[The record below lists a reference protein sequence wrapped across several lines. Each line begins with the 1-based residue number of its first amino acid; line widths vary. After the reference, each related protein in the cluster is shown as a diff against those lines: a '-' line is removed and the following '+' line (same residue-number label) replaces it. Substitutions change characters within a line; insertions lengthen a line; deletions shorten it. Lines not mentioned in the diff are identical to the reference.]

1 VLDVKRRGGH
11 RRAAQGRRVHLAPDT
26 QEAVAELT
34 VRPTDAADTRLTS
47 DRALDADVEDREL
60 IAGRTCILISHDL
73 LLVARIG
80 QRIFVMQGG
89 RMVVGGETAALLKNP
104 IHPLTKE
111 LLAASQ
117 ALA

>member
-47 DRALDADVEDREL
+47 DRALDADVEDGEL
-60 IAGRTCILISHDL
+60 IAGRTRDPA
-73 LLVARIG
+73 VALTEVVTA
-80 QRIFVMQGG
+80 FTGG
-89 RMVVGGETAALLKNP
+89 AKLRGADAESVVKAV
-104 IHPLTKE
+104 
-111 LLAASQ
+111 AS
-117 ALA
+117 